1 MIMTGRVF
9 VNEFLKSRCNI
20 SRAEA
25 SSPFY
30 VRTLNLMTTE
40 SSNLEWLK
48 RMIERAKQILER
60 KLKRGGSTNTFVDCN
75 SISETSDFKTP

>member
-1 MIMTGRVF
+1 MRGRLF

-25 SSPFY
+25 SFPFF

-48 RMIERAKQILER
+48 TDDRKTETNTGRKAK
-60 KLKRGGSTNTFVDCN
+60 KRGGSKITFVNCI
-75 SISETSDFKTP
+75 SISKTSDFKTP

>member
-1 MIMTGRVF
+1 MIMRGRLF

-20 SRAEA
+20 FRAEA
-25 SSPFY
+25 SSPFF

-48 RMIERAKQILER
+48 TNDR
-60 KLKRGGSTNTFVDCN
+60 K
-75 SISETSDFKTP
+75 SETNIGKKAKKGWFNKYVCRL